1 VKAADAAHNDRMLV
15 SAALAA
21 SIALAP
27 PAARPTAPA
36 SPRHPIGLLPGS
48 RLLPPATLAALRGD
62 AERLS
67 ISLPDPDGTPLELE
81 LVRTRPL
88 PEGIRIEI
96 AGRPRG
102 SRTLDAATLEL
113 DAWRGTVVG
122 EPGSR
127 AFLLASPELAG
138 GVIRLG
144 ADERSTRTL
153 FLSTGPVGR
162 GLPATIW
169 EPART
174 PGLPAGEWSCTLLDP
189 PAPDGGIAGTSGG
202 GTPCR
207 EIDVAIETDL
217 EFTANLFGGSVAAAT
232 AYAAL
237 LVGATGEI
245 LTLDANVR
253 LRMTYLRLWEGDDPW
268 TQGSTAD
275 QLFEFR
281 DHWIANMGEVDRDE
295 AHFISGRGLGG
306 GVAWLPGLCGDF
318 SYALSANL
326 GGSFPYP
333 LVDRSH
339 ANWDIFVF
347 AHETGH
353 NFAAPHTH
361 QVSPPLDG
369 CGNGDCSDAANG
381 TIMSYCHGCGGGMS
395 NINLRFHPVN
405 ATQMREFL
413 AGVPCDYGDAAGAAV
428 AVDDAATGLGPAP
441 IEVRPLENDRAASCA
456 PVSLA
461 TFAATTVAGGSVTRD
476 GDSLVVSPP
485 PGFAGSDSFT
495 YTIVDANGS
504 ADVGQVFLEVRP
516 VLAATPVV
524 GASPDLD
531 VAWYDLAPGTA
542 WLPDFGSLAPYA
554 VSTATTVA
562 FESTG
567 GFFADSGRA
576 DYFGATF
583 TGWIE
588 LPTTAL
594 WTIHCESD
602 DGSRVW
608 IDGQLVVDND
618 GLHGMVDR
626 SGTLALA
633 AGRHPIRIH
642 FFENGGG
649 AGLILRASAAG
660 HPLAV
665 VPASW
670 LSRGGTV
677 GIPGDVNGDGS
688 VGPIDLGM
696 ILGGWGSADRALDLN
711 GDGSVGPE
719 DLTIVLGNWTG
730 G

>member
-1 VKAADAAHNDRMLV
+1 MIAASL
-15 SAALAA
+15 LAA

-27 PAARPTAPA
+27 PSPLPAAMGPA
-36 SPRHPIGLLPGS
+36 RTPIGLLPGS
-48 RLLPPATLAALRGD
+48 RTVPPATLAALHGD
-62 AERLS
+62 AGRLS
-67 ISLPDPDGTPLELE
+67 LSLPDPDGTPLRLE
-81 LVRTRPL
+81 LVRTRAL
-88 PEGIRIEI
+88 ADDARIEI
-96 AGRPRG
+96 AGPRG
-102 SRTLDAATLEL
+102 TRPLETATLDL

-127 AFLLASPELAG
+127 VFLLASPELVG

-144 ADERSTRTL
+144 EDGRSLRTL
-153 FLSTGPVGR
+153 FLSSGPVGR

-174 PGLPAGEWSCTLLDP
+174 PGLPSGEWSCTLLEPP
-189 PAPDGGIAGTSGG
+189 PADGGLAGTSGG
-202 GTPCR
+202 GTACR

-253 LRMTYLRLWEGDDPW
+253 LRMTYLRLWTSDDPW
-268 TQGSTAD
+268 TQGSTVD
-275 QLFEFR
+275 QLFQFR
-281 DHWIANMGEVDRDE
+281 DHWIANMAGIDRDE
-295 AHFISGRGLGG
+295 AHFLSGRGLGG
-306 GVAWLPGLCGDF
+306 GVAWLPGLCGDYSF
-318 SYALSANL
+318 ALSANL
-326 GGSFPYP
+326 GGAFPYP

-361 QVSPPLDG
+361 EVSPPLDG

-395 NINLRFHPVN
+395 NINLRFHPGN
-405 ATQMREFL
+405 AAQMRAFL
-413 AGVPCDYGDAAGAAV
+413 EGVPCDFGDGAGAAV
-428 AVDDAATGLGPAP
+428 AVDDAVTGLGSAP
-441 IEVRPLENDRAASCA
+441 VAVRPLDNDRDANCS
-456 PVSLA
+456 PLSLA
-461 TFAATTVAGGSVTRD
+461 SFPATTVAGGTVTRD
-476 GDSLVVSPP
+476 GDTLLVTPP
-485 PGFAGSDSFT
+485 PGFSGQDSFT
-495 YTIVDANGS
+495 YGIVDANGS
-504 ADVGQVFLEVRP
+504 ADLGQVFLDFVP
-516 VLAATPVV
+516 VLAATPVF
-524 GASPDLD
+524 GSSPGLE
-531 VAWYDLAPGTA
+531 VAWYDLVPGTA
-542 WLPDFGSLAPYA
+542 WLPNFGALVPYA
-554 VSTATTVA
+554 VSTAATVA

-567 GFFADSGRA
+567 GDFADSGRS

-588 LPTTAL
+588 VPETAV
-594 WTIHCESD
+594 WTIHAESD

-608 IDGQLVVDND
+608 IDGTLVVDND
-618 GLHGMVDR
+618 GLHGMVNR

-649 AGLILRASAAG
+649 AGLILRAEAPG

-665 VPASW
+665 VPAEW

-688 VGPIDLGM
+688 VGPADLGAV
-696 ILGGWGSADRALDLN
+696 LGGWDTAFPDLD
-711 GDGSVGPE
+711 GDGTVGPE
-719 DLTIVLGNWTG
+719 DLTVVLGNWTG
-730 G
+730 